1 MINKKISWNF
11 PAKKFFFLKIE
22 TLFVAILALIVFFAT
37 FMQSEQ
43 NWFYAVVAIII
54 FLGIYVLLSYLI
66 QKLRQVEEKYF
77 LSSKHFEITRK
88 TKTKIKKERIHLS
101 EIKHHKLDKF
111 FLGGYILTH
120 SGKKHLLFFN
130 TKEELIKFENFLK
143 KHLVSLKKTVKK
155 AVVQKPAT
163 KKKVT
168 KRKVTKKK
176 AVKKKIT
183 KKKAVKKKTAK
194 KRKR

>member
-11 PAKKFFFLKIE
+11 PLKKFFFLRIE
-22 TLFVAILALIVFFAT
+22 TLFVAILALIVFFVT
-37 FMQSEQ
+37 FLQSEQ

-54 FLGIYVLLSYLI
+54 FLGIYVLISYLI
-66 QKLRQVEEKYF
+66 QKVRQVEEKYF
-77 LSSKHFEITRK
+77 LSSKHFEVTRK

-120 SGKKHLLFFN
+120 SGKKHILFFN
-130 TKEELIKFENFLK
+130 TKEELVKFENFLK
-143 KHLVSLKKTVKK
+143 KHLSVVKKTVKK
-155 AVVQKPAT
+155 VTTQKPAA
-163 KKKVT
+163 KKKAG
-168 KRKVTKKK
+168 KKK
-176 AVKKKIT
+176 AVKKKV
-183 KKKAVKKKTAK
+183 VKRKTAK

>member
-1 MINKKISWNF
+1 MINKKIF
-11 PAKKFFFLKIE
+11 LYFLAKKFFFLKIE

-37 FMQSEQ
+37 FVQSEQ

-66 QKLRQVEEKYF
+66 QKIRQVEEKYF
-77 LSSKHFEITRK
+77 LSSKHFEVTRK

-143 KHLVSLKKTVKK
+143 KHLSSVKKTVKK
-155 AVVQKPAT
+155 VVAQKPA
-163 KKKVT
+163 
-168 KRKVTKKK
+168 
-176 AVKKKIT
+176 T
-183 KKKAVKKKTAK
+183 KKKAVKKKTTKKRAVKKKIVKRKTAK